1 MPMLRY
7 AWQFMKYDKAKSL
20 GIVIGIVI
28 SIFLIGQ
35 QSGIFIFLTNAMKAL
50 VTNSRSDLWVVD
62 SKTINANALGKM
74 DIRKVRE
81 LESIDGVARVFPVVV
96 AGGTARFDDGTTAG
110 VQLIGSDAPTF
121 RIGLDPKKI
130 IGGDLEKM
138 LEDGAVSSDYFDRAS
153 LGGAE
158 LGTSFEINGKKAFIA
173 VQTSG
178 VRGFGG
184 IFMFTTLERARY
196 FGNLPNTSISAVL
209 LDVKPGVDPLV
220 VRDNIN
226 RKIFGVRAWSSA
238 DLASSTVGFLLANSG
253 IGFSIG
259 SLIVFALIAG
269 FFIIGLTMYSAA
281 LDRIRDYGTLKGI
294 GATNG
299 YIVRLI
305 LLQAFL
311 FSIAGFGLGYLFID
325 LFRQGVGKAGT
336 VFNYSPVMILGFFL
350 VTLLISLG
358 GAAFAIRRIVSL
370 EPASVFRG

>member
-1 MPMLRY
+1 MLRY

-35 QSGIFIFLTNAMKAL
+35 QTGIFLFLTGAMKAL
-50 VTNSRSDLWVVD
+50 VENTKADLWVVD
-62 SKTINANALGKM
+62 AKTVNANALGKL

-81 LESIDGVARVFPVVV
+81 VESVEGVGRTFPVVV
-96 AGGTARFDDGTTAG
+96 AGGTARFDNGTTAG
-110 VQLIGSDAPTF
+110 VQVIGSDGPEY
-121 RIGLDPKKI
+121 RIGLNRNKI
-130 IGGDLEKM
+130 VGGTLENL
-138 LEDGAVSSDYFDRAS
+138 LEEGAVSADYYDRVT
-153 LGGAE
+153 LGGA
-158 LGTSFEINGKKAFIA
+158 LRGTQFEINGKKAFIA
-173 VQTSG
+173 LQTKG

-184 IFMFTTLERARY
+184 VFMFTTMEKARF
-196 FGNLPNTSISAVL
+196 FGNQPNTSVSAVL
-209 LDVKPGVDPLV
+209 VDVAPGMDPAT
-220 VRDNIN
+220 VRDRIN
-226 RKIFGVRAWSSA
+226 KSVFGVRAWTSKDFA
-238 DLASSTVGFLLANSG
+238 NSTVGFLLANSG

-294 GATNG
+294 GASNG

-311 FSIAGFGLGYLFID
+311 FALVGFALGYLFID
-325 LFRQGVGKAGT
+325 LFRRGIAKAGT
-336 VFNYSPVMILGFFL
+336 TFEFSPIIVLGFFL
-350 VTLLISLG
+350 ITLLISIG
-358 GAAFAIRRIVSL
+358 GAFFAIRRIISL

>member
-1 MPMLRY
+1 MLKY

-20 GIVIGIVI
+20 GIVIGIII

-35 QSGIFIFLTNAMKAL
+35 QTGIFLFLTNAMKAL
-50 VTNSRSDLWVVD
+50 VTNSQADLWVVD
-62 SKTINANALGKM
+62 SKTINANALGKL
-74 DIRKVRE
+74 DIRKVKE
-81 LESIDGVARVFPVVV
+81 LESIKGVARVFPVVV

-110 VQLIGSDAPTF
+110 IQLIGTDAPSF
-121 RIGLDPKKI
+121 RVGLSPEKI
-130 IGGDLEKM
+130 IGGSLDAM
-138 LEDGAVSSDYFDRAS
+138 LEDGAVSADFFDRNT
-153 LGGAE
+153 LGGAK
-158 LGTSFEINGKKAFIA
+158 LGTNFEINGKKAFIA

-184 IFMFTTLERARY
+184 IFMFTTIEKARY
-196 FGNLPNTSISAVL
+196 FGNIPNTNISAVL
-209 LDVKPGVDPLV
+209 IDVVPGTDPQQVKDL
-220 VRDNIN
+220 IN
-226 RKIFGVRAWSSA
+226 KTLFGVRAWSSNDFA
-238 DLASSTVGFLLANSG
+238 ASTVRFLLGNSG

-294 GATNG
+294 GASNG
-299 YIVRLI
+299 YIIRLI

-311 FSIAGFGLGYLFID
+311 FSLVGFVLGYAFIE
-325 LFRQGVGKAGT
+325 LFRWGVGKAGT
-336 VFNYSPVMILGFFL
+336 VFTYSPAIIVAFFL
-350 VTLLISLG
+350 ITLVISLG

>member
-1 MPMLRY
+1 MLKY
-7 AWQFMKYDKAKSL
+7 AWQFMKYDKAKSF

-35 QSGIFIFLTNAMKAL
+35 QTGIFLFLTNAMKAL
-50 VTNSRSDLWVVD
+50 VTNSQSDLWVVD
-62 SKTINANALGKM
+62 SKTINANALGKL
-74 DIRKVRE
+74 DIRKLKE
-81 LESIDGVARVFPVVV
+81 LESIPGVARAFPVVV
-96 AGGTARFDDGTTAG
+96 SGGTARFDDGTTAG
-110 VQLIGSDAPTF
+110 VQLIGTDAPSF
-121 RIGLDPKKI
+121 RVGLDQKKI
-130 IGGDLEKM
+130 IGGSLDAM
-138 LEDGAVSSDYFDRAS
+138 LEDGAVSADYFDRAS
-153 LGGAE
+153 LGGAK

-184 IFMFTTLERARY
+184 IFMFTTIEKARY
-196 FGNLPNTSISAVL
+196 FGNIPNTNISAIL
-209 LDVKPGVDPLV
+209 IDVVPGKNPQEVKDL
-220 VRDNIN
+220 IN
-226 RKIFGVRAWSSA
+226 KTLFGVRAWSSKDFA
-238 DLASSTVGFLLANSG
+238 ESTVTFLLGNSG

-299 YIVRLI
+299 YIIRLI

-311 FSIAGFGLGYLFID
+311 FSIVGFVLGYAFIE
-325 LFRQGVGKAGT
+325 LFRWGVGKAGT
-336 VFNYSPVMILGFFL
+336 VFSYSPLIISVFFL
-350 VTLLISLG
+350 ITLIISLG

>member
-1 MPMLRY
+1 MLRY

-35 QSGIFIFLTNAMKAL
+35 QTGIFLFLTGAMKAL
-50 VTNSRSDLWVVD
+50 VTNSNADLWVVD
-62 SKTINANALGKM
+62 NKTINVNALGKL
-74 DIRKVRE
+74 DQRKLYE
-81 LESIDGVARVFPVVV
+81 LQSIEGVDKVYPVVV

-110 VQLIGSDAPTF
+110 VQVIGSEAPYTK
-121 RIGLDPKKI
+121 IGLRPAKI
-130 IGGDLEKM
+130 VAGNLSNILE
-138 LEDGAVSSDYFDRAS
+138 EGAVSADFYDRKT
-153 LGGAE
+153 LGGAVQ
-158 LGTSFEINGKKAFIA
+158 GTNFEINGKKAFIA
-173 VQTSG
+173 IQTKG

-184 IFMFTTLERARY
+184 IFMFTTIEKARY
-196 FGNLPNTSISAVL
+196 FGALPNNTISAL
-209 LDVKPGVDPLV
+209 LVDTKPGVDPAI
-220 VRDNIN
+220 VRERIN
-226 RKIFGVRAWSSA
+226 KNIFGVKAWRSEDFA
-238 DLASSTVGFLLANSG
+238 GSTVNFLLGNSG

-281 LDRIRDYGTLKGI
+281 LDRIKDYGTLKGI

-299 YIVRLI
+299 YITRLI

-311 FSIAGFGLGYLFID
+311 FALVGFLVGYALMEMFRKAIAN
-325 LFRQGVGKAGT
+325 AGT
-336 VFNYSPVMILGFFL
+336 TFEYSPAIIGAFFL
-350 VTLLISLG
+350 ITLLISVG

>member
-1 MPMLRY
+1 MLRY

-35 QSGIFIFLTNAMKAL
+35 QTGIFLFLTGAMKAL
-50 VTNSRSDLWVVD
+50 VTNSDADLWVVD
-62 SKTINANALGKM
+62 NKTINANALGKL
-74 DIRKVRE
+74 DQRKLYE
-81 LESIDGVARVFPVVV
+81 LKSIEGVDKVYPVVV

-110 VQLIGSDAPTF
+110 VQIIGSEAPYTK
-121 RIGLDPKKI
+121 IGLRPEKI
-130 IGGDLEKM
+130 VAGRLSNILE
-138 LEDGAVSSDYFDRAS
+138 EGAVSADYYDRNT
-153 LGGAE
+153 LGGAVQ
-158 LGTSFEINGKKAFIA
+158 GTNFEINGKKATIA
-173 VQTSG
+173 VQTKG

-184 IFMFTTLERARY
+184 IFMFTTIEKARY
-196 FGNLPNTSISAVL
+196 FGALPNSTISAL
-209 LDVKPGVDPLV
+209 LVDVKPGVDPAV
-220 VRDNIN
+220 VRERIN
-226 RKIFGVRAWSSA
+226 TSIFGVRAWRSEDFSQ
-238 DLASSTVGFLLANSG
+238 STVNFLLGNSG

-281 LDRIRDYGTLKGI
+281 LDRIKDYGTLKGI

-299 YIVRLI
+299 YITRLI

-311 FSIAGFGLGYLFID
+311 FALVGFVIGYGLME
-325 LFRQGVGKAGT
+325 LFRNAISKAGT
-336 VFNYSPVMILGFFL
+336 TFEYSPTIIAVFFIITL
-350 VTLLISLG
+350 VISVG

>member
-1 MPMLRY
+1 MLRY

-35 QSGIFIFLTNAMKAL
+35 QTGIFLFLTGAMKAL
-50 VTNSRSDLWVVD
+50 VTNSDADLWVVD
-62 SKTINANALGKM
+62 SKTINVNALGKI
-74 DIRKVRE
+74 DQRKLYE
-81 LESIDGVARVFPVVV
+81 LQSIEGVQAVYPVVV

-110 VQLIGSDAPTF
+110 VQIIGSEAPYTK
-121 RIGLDPKKI
+121 IGLRENKI
-130 IGGDLEKM
+130 VAGRISNILE
-138 LEDGAVSSDYFDRAS
+138 EGAVSADFYDRNTLANA
-153 LGGAE
+153 G
-158 LGTSFEINGKKAFIA
+158 LGTNFEINGKKAFIA
-173 VQTSG
+173 VQTKG

-184 IFMFTTLERARY
+184 IFMFTNIEKARY
-196 FGNLPNTSISAVL
+196 FGGLPNNTISAVL
-209 LDVKPGVDPLV
+209 VDVKPGVDPLA
-220 VRDNIN
+220 VRERIN
-226 RKIFGVRAWSSA
+226 QGVFGVRAWKSQEFA
-238 DLASSTVGFLLANSG
+238 QSTVNFLLGNSG
-253 IGFSIG
+253 IGFSVG

-299 YIVRLI
+299 YITRLI

-311 FSIAGFGLGYLFID
+311 FAMVGFLIGYAFMEMFRRAIAN
-325 LFRQGVGKAGT
+325 AGT
-336 VFNYSPVMILGFFL
+336 TFEYSPLIILVFFL
-350 VTLLISLG
+350 ITLVISVG

>member
-1 MPMLRY
+1 MLRY
-7 AWQFMKYDKAKSL
+7 AWQFMKYDKAKSV
-20 GIVIGIVI
+20 GIIIGIVI

-35 QSGIFIFLTNAMKAL
+35 QTGIFIFLTNAMKAL
-50 VTNSRSDLWVVD
+50 VTNSRADLWVVD
-62 SKTINANALGKM
+62 SKTINANALGKL
-74 DIRKVRE
+74 DIRKLRE
-81 LESIDGVARVFPVVV
+81 VESVEGVAHVYPVVV
-96 AGGTARFDDGTTAG
+96 AGGSARFDDGTTAG
-110 VQLIGSDAPTF
+110 VQLIGSDAPSF
-121 RIGLDPKKI
+121 RIGLDPGKI
-130 IGGDLEKM
+130 IGGSLERM
-138 LEDGAVSSDYFDRAS
+138 LEDGAVSADYFDRAS
-153 LGGAE
+153 LGQAG
-158 LGTSFEINGKKAFIA
+158 LGTNFEINGKNAFIA

-184 IFMFTTLERARY
+184 IFMFTTIEKARY
-196 FGNLPNTSISAVL
+196 FGNIRNTDISAVL
-209 LDVKPGVDPLV
+209 VDVQPGADPSV
-220 VRDNIN
+220 VRDRIN
-226 RKIFGVRAWSSA
+226 RTIFGVRAWTSKDFA
-238 DLASSTVGFLLANSG
+238 GSTVGFLLSNSG

-299 YIVRLI
+299 YIIRLI

-311 FSIAGFGLGYLFID
+311 FSLVGFAVGYLFID

-336 VFNYSPVMILGFFL
+336 VFTYSPLMIAGFFL
-350 VTLLISLG
+350 VTLFISLG

>member
-1 MPMLRY
+1 MLKY
-7 AWQFMKYDKAKSL
+7 AWQFMKYDKAKSF

-35 QSGIFIFLTNAMKAL
+35 QTGIFLFLTNAMKAL
-50 VTNSRSDLWVVD
+50 VTNSQSDLWVVD
-62 SKTINANALGKM
+62 SKTINANALGKL
-74 DIRKVRE
+74 DIRKLKE
-81 LESIDGVARVFPVVV
+81 LESIPGVARAFPVVV
-96 AGGTARFDDGTTAG
+96 SGGTARFDDGTTAG
-110 VQLIGSDAPTF
+110 VQLIGTDAPSF
-121 RIGLDPKKI
+121 RVGLDPKKI
-130 IGGDLEKM
+130 IGGSLDAM
-138 LEDGAVSSDYFDRAS
+138 LEDGAVSADYFDRAS
-153 LGGAE
+153 LGGAK

-184 IFMFTTLERARY
+184 IFMFTTIEKARY
-196 FGNLPNTSISAVL
+196 FGNIPNTNISAVL
-209 LDVKPGVDPLV
+209 IDVVPGKDPREVKDL
-220 VRDNIN
+220 IN
-226 RKIFGVRAWSSA
+226 KTLFGVRAWSSKDFA
-238 DLASSTVGFLLANSG
+238 ASTVTFLLGNSG

-299 YIVRLI
+299 YIIRLI

-311 FSIAGFGLGYLFID
+311 FSLVGFLFGYAFIE
-325 LFRQGVGKAGT
+325 LFRWGVGKAGT
-336 VFNYSPVMILGFFL
+336 VFSYSPAIITVFFL
-350 VTLLISLG
+350 ITLIISLG

>member
-1 MPMLRY
+1 MLKY
-7 AWQFMKYDKAKSL
+7 AWQFMKYDKAKSM
-20 GIVIGIVI
+20 GIVIGIII

-35 QSGIFIFLTNAMKAL
+35 QTGIFLFLTNAMKAL
-50 VTNSRSDLWVVD
+50 VTNSQADLWVVD
-62 SKTINANALGKM
+62 SKTINANALGKL
-74 DIRKVRE
+74 DIRKVKE
-81 LESIDGVARVFPVVV
+81 LESIKGVARVFPVVV

-110 VQLIGSDAPTF
+110 IQLIGTDAPSF
-121 RIGLDPKKI
+121 RVGLSPEKI
-130 IGGDLEKM
+130 IGGSLEAM
-138 LEDGAVSSDYFDRAS
+138 LEDGAVSADFFDRNT
-153 LGGAE
+153 LGGAQ

-184 IFMFTTLERARY
+184 IFMFTTIEKARY
-196 FGNLPNTSISAVL
+196 FGNIPNTNISAVL
-209 LDVKPGVDPLV
+209 IDVVPGTDPQQVKDL
-220 VRDNIN
+220 IN
-226 RKIFGVRAWSSA
+226 KTLFGVRAWSSNDFA
-238 DLASSTVGFLLANSG
+238 ASTVRFLLGNSG

-294 GATNG
+294 GASNG
-299 YIVRLI
+299 YIIRLI

-311 FSIAGFGLGYLFID
+311 FSLVGFVLGYAFIE
-325 LFRQGVGKAGT
+325 LFRWGVGKAGT
-336 VFNYSPVMILGFFL
+336 VFTYSPAIIVAFFL
-350 VTLLISLG
+350 ITLVISLG

>member
-1 MPMLRY
+1 MLKY
-7 AWQFMKYDKAKSL
+7 AWQFMKYDKAKSF

-35 QSGIFIFLTNAMKAL
+35 QTGIFLFLTNAMKAL
-50 VTNSRSDLWVVD
+50 VTNSQSDLWVVD
-62 SKTINANALGKM
+62 SKTINANALGKL
-74 DIRKVRE
+74 DIRKLKE
-81 LESIDGVARVFPVVV
+81 LESIPGVARAFPVVV
-96 AGGTARFDDGTTAG
+96 SGGTARFDDGTTAG
-110 VQLIGSDAPTF
+110 VQLIGTDAPSF
-121 RIGLDPKKI
+121 RVGLDPKKI
-130 IGGDLEKM
+130 IGGSLDAM
-138 LEDGAVSSDYFDRAS
+138 LEDGAVSADYFDRAS
-153 LGGAE
+153 LGGAR

-184 IFMFTTLERARY
+184 IFMFTTIEKARY
-196 FGNLPNTSISAVL
+196 FGNIPNTNISAVL
-209 LDVKPGVDPLV
+209 IDVVPGKDPREVKDL
-220 VRDNIN
+220 IN
-226 RKIFGVRAWSSA
+226 KTLFGVRAWSSKDFA
-238 DLASSTVGFLLANSG
+238 ASTVSFLLGNSG

-299 YIVRLI
+299 YIIRLI

-311 FSIAGFGLGYLFID
+311 FSVVGFLFGYAFIE
-325 LFRQGVGKAGT
+325 LFRWGVGKAGT
-336 VFNYSPVMILGFFL
+336 VFSYSPAIITVFFL
-350 VTLLISLG
+350 ITLIISLG
-358 GAAFAIRRIVSL
+358 GAAFAIKRIVSL

>member
-1 MPMLRY
+1 
-7 AWQFMKYDKAKSL
+7 MKYDKAKSV
-20 GIVIGIVI
+20 GIIIGIVI

-35 QSGIFIFLTNAMKAL
+35 QTGIFIFLTNAMKAL
-50 VTNSRSDLWVVD
+50 VTNSRADLWIVD
-62 SKTINANALGKM
+62 SKTINANALGKL
-74 DIRKVRE
+74 DIRKLRE
-81 LESIDGVARVFPVVV
+81 IESVEGVAHVYPVVV
-96 AGGTARFDDGTTAG
+96 AGGSARFDDGTTAG
-110 VQLIGSDAPTF
+110 VQLIGSEAPSF

-130 IGGDLEKM
+130 IGGNLERM
-138 LEDGAVSSDYFDRAS
+138 LEDGAVSADYFDRAS
-153 LGGAE
+153 LGQAG
-158 LGTSFEINGKKAFIA
+158 LGTNFEINGKHAFIA

-184 IFMFTTLERARY
+184 IFMFTTIEKARY
-196 FGNLPNTSISAVL
+196 FGNIRNTEISAVL
-209 LDVKPGVDPLV
+209 VDVQPGADPTA
-220 VRDNIN
+220 VRDRIN
-226 RKIFGVRAWSSA
+226 RTIFGVRAWTSKDFA
-238 DLASSTVGFLLANSG
+238 GSTVGFLLTNSG

-281 LDRIRDYGTLKGI
+281 LDRIRDYGTLKAI

-299 YIVRLI
+299 YIIRLI

-311 FSIAGFGLGYLFID
+311 FALAGFAVGYLFID

-336 VFNYSPVMILGFFL
+336 VFSYSPLLIAGFFFVAL
-350 VTLLISLG
+350 FISLG

>member
-1 MPMLRY
+1 MLRY

-35 QSGIFIFLTNAMKAL
+35 QTGIFLFLTGAMKAL
-50 VTNSRSDLWVVD
+50 VTNSDADLWVVD
-62 SKTINANALGKM
+62 NKTINVNALGKL
-74 DIRKVRE
+74 DQRKLYE
-81 LESIDGVARVFPVVV
+81 LQSIEGVEKVYPVVV

-110 VQLIGSDAPTF
+110 VQVIGSEAPYTK
-121 RIGLDPKKI
+121 IGLSGKKI
-130 IGGDLEKM
+130 VGGKILDILE
-138 LEDGAVSSDYFDRAS
+138 EGAVSADFYDRKS
-153 LGGAE
+153 LAGAT
-158 LGTSFEINGKKAFIA
+158 LGTNFEINGKKAFIA
-173 VQTSG
+173 VQTKG

-184 IFMFTTLERARY
+184 IFMFTNIEKARY
-196 FGNLPNTSISAVL
+196 FGGLPNNTISAL
-209 LDVKPGVDPLV
+209 LVDVRPGADPLV
-220 VRDNIN
+220 VRDRIN
-226 RKIFGVRAWSSA
+226 AGVFGVRAWRSEEFA
-238 DLASSTVGFLLANSG
+238 RSTVSFLLGNSG
-253 IGFSIG
+253 IGFSVG

-299 YIVRLI
+299 YITRLI

-311 FSIAGFGLGYLFID
+311 FALVGFLIGYAFMEMFRKGIAN
-325 LFRQGVGKAGT
+325 AGT
-336 VFNYSPVMILGFFL
+336 TFEYTPPIITGFFL
-350 VTLLISLG
+350 ITLIISVG